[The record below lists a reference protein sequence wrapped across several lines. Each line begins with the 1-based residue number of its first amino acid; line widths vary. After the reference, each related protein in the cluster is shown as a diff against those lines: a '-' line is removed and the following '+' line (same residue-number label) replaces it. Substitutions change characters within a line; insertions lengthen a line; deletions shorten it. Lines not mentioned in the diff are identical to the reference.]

1 MAGSGLT
8 TVGAMPETHF
18 VLGAKVTC
26 SDGECGVLHTLVVL
40 PDGPQVTHLVV
51 EPEGRIGLGRL
62 VPIELVASTD
72 DVVHLASDLAA
83 FSSLPRA
90 ESTEVVQDLTAGYI
104 FLHSYPLPK
113 TEVREVLPTGEEG
126 LGPATQVLAT
136 DGAVGAVGGLLT
148 TGDDHRVSSVLVS
161 EERFLWGHKTVAIPV
176 SAIAVFDD
184 DVVRLNLATAQ
195 VEGVAVGF
203 TR

>member
-1 MAGSGLT
+1 
-8 TVGAMPETHF
+8 MPETNF

-40 PDGPQVTHLVV
+40 PAGPRVTHLVV

-62 VPIELVASTD
+62 VPVEMVASSD
-72 DVVHLASDLAA
+72 AVVHLSSDLAA
-83 FSSLPRA
+83 FNALPRA

-104 FLHSYPLPK
+104 FLHSDPLPK
-113 TEVREVLPTGEEG
+113 TEVHEVLPKGEEG
-126 LGPATQVLAT
+126 LGAATQVLAT
-136 DGAVGAVGGLLT
+136 DGAVGAVGGLVT

-176 SAIAVFDD
+176 IAVASFDD
-184 DVVRLNLATAQ
+184 DAVQLNLATAQ
-195 VEGVAVGF
+195 IERVAVGF
-203 TR
+203 AP